1 MIYVGI
7 LYRKSE
13 TALREEYQV
22 NIVCIIY
29 YYELMENQ

>member
-7 LYRKSE
+7 LYRKRE

-29 YYELMENQ
+29 YEVMENQ